1 MQYEARKFVKES
13 YKENDLL
20 GKQLLVAYLYNKGHV
35 IKPET
40 FDEDYGVD
48 ILTELDGKEYK
59 FEVEMKDKY
68 NFTNEK
74 DFPFETVS
82 FLGRKEKWKDQ
93 NFEYCIIGKADKA
106 AIFCN
111 SNVIY
116 NPDYRQVIGIDTIHR
131 YGNDMFYR
139 VPVELCSFRP
149 PQIFFQKN
157 HQEIWESIKNELV
170 L

>member
-1 MQYEARKFVKES
+1 MLYEARKFVKES
-13 YKENDLL
+13 YEQNDLL
-20 GKQLLVAYLYNKGHV
+20 GKKLLVAYLHDKGHT

-40 FDEDYGVD
+40 FDEDFGVD
-48 ILTELDGKEYK
+48 ILTELNGKEYK
-59 FEVEMKDKY
+59 FEVEMKDRY
-68 NFTNEK
+68 HFTSEL

-82 FLGRKEKWKDQ
+82 FLGRKEKWKDE
-93 NFEYCIIGKADKA
+93 NFEYCIIGKDTKA

-116 NPDYRQVIGIDTIHR
+116 NKDYRQVIGIDTSHR

-139 VPVELCSFRP
+139 VPLELCSFRT
-149 PQIFFQKN
+149 PQIFFKKN
-157 HQEIWESIKNELV
+157 YEEIWDLVKNKLN